1 MSLSPAQI
9 DVIARQVYRQF
20 PELKDARPQVQ
31 NQTGAGAKTPGAG
44 GPRFVLTFKGQGRG
58 PGGQSIARIV
68 RVVADERGKVLKIS
82 TSR

>member
-9 DVIARQVYRQF
+9 DAIARQVHRQF
-20 PELKDARPQVQ
+20 PEIKEARPQVQ
-31 NQTGAGAKTPGAG
+31 NQPGAKTLGAEG
-44 GPRFVLTFKGQGRG
+44 DRFVLTFKGKGQG
-58 PGGQSIARIV
+58 PGGHSIVRIV

>member
-9 DVIARQVYRQF
+9 DAIARQVYRQF
-20 PELKDARPQVQ
+20 PEVQEARPQVQ
-31 NQTGAGAKTPGAG
+31 SQPGAKSSGANG
-44 GPRFVLTFKGQGRG
+44 SRFLLTFKGKGQG
-58 PGGQSIARIV
+58 PGGQSIVRIV

>member
-9 DVIARQVYRQF
+9 DAIARQVYRQF
-20 PELKDARPQVQ
+20 PEIKEARPLVQ
-31 NQTGAGAKTPGAG
+31 NQAGAKTPGADG
-44 GPRFVLTFKGQGRG
+44 SRFVLTFKGKGQS
-58 PGGQSIARIV
+58 PGGQSILRIV

>member
-1 MSLSPAQI
+1 MGLSPSQI

-20 PELKDARPQVQ
+20 PEIRAARPVVQ
-31 NQTGAGAKTPGAG
+31 NQSGAKTAG
-44 GPRFVLTFKGQGRG
+44 GQPGRFVLTFKTSGQG
-58 PGGQSIARIV
+58 PGGQRIIRIV